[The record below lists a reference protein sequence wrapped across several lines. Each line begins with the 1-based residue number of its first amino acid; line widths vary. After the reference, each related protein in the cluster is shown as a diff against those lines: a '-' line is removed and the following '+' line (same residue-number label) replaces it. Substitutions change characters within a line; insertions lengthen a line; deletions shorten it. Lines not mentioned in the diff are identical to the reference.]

1 MVLGRFIDIIV
12 ALGVAAWFAMAGMTG
27 EVRAAVYDV
36 SRLDRM
42 PDFTQTDSRLGLPGG
57 GSHYCV
63 PVATANVL
71 VWLAEHRGYKNL
83 LPVQGLTTI
92 EKVASVAGRLGSNE
106 FMSTAPKG
114 GTNLQRFVDGLS
126 GFISQQGYRPS
137 LETYGIYG
145 FRNVARSNV
154 GAPDWRSIRSSFARG
169 AGVWVGVSFFKE
181 GRSRGELEYTG
192 GHMTTMAGFG
202 VDERGATNREVIIL
216 HDPDDS
222 RNATLQRRFLNPEP
236 VRNAFASHGDAR
248 IDLDDYLDVSSSFR
262 MPKGHRAII
271 TSVFV
276 LDI

>member
-12 ALGVAAWFAMAGMTG
+12 ALGVAAWFAMTGMTG
-27 EVRAAVYDV
+27 EVRAAAYDV

-42 PDFTQTDSRLGLPGG
+42 PDFTQTDARLGLPGG

-92 EKVASVAGRLGSNE
+92 EKVATVAGRLGSSE

-114 GTNLQRFVDGLS
+114 GTNLQRFVDGLG
-126 GFISQQGYRPS
+126 GFIRQQGYEPS
-137 LETYGIYG
+137 IEAYGPAS
-145 FRNVARSNV
+145 FRNVARSSV
-154 GAPDWRSIRSSFARG
+154 GAPDWRNIRSSFARG
-169 AGVWVGVSFFKE
+169 AGVWVSVSFFKE
-181 GRSRGELEYTG
+181 GRTRGELEYSG

-202 VDERGATNREVIIL
+202 VDEGGSTNRDVIIL

-222 RNATLQRRFLNPEP
+222 RNATPQRRFLTPDT
-236 VRNAFASHGDAR
+236 VRHEFATHGAER
-248 IDLDDYLDVSSSFR
+248 IDLDGYLDVSRSFR
-262 MPKGHRAII
+262 MRKGYRAII